1 MIELHVMQI
10 YKDFSITVPLYKVG
24 WQNLLRVLFN
34 MERERESLSY
44 VIMYE
49 LEQSSY
55 HSLVFLLLLFIM
67 RTVHRMNW
75 CARTRIRNEVEKRK
89 GGGDKKV
96 ERGNRYDD
104 GLQGPCR
111 LCPVLLLCGCGIRL
125 ESAR

>member
-1 MIELHVMQI
+1 MSRKYVEE
-10 YKDFSITVPLYKVG
+10 FLYYHGLSYIKSVA
-24 WQNLLRVLFN
+24 WKSTRSLFTW
-34 MERERESLSY
+34 RERESLSY

-49 LEQSSY
+49 LEQSSYY

-75 CARTRIRNEVEKRK
+75 CARTRIRNEVEKRRDR
-89 GGGDKKV
+89 DKKV

-111 LCPVLLLCGCGIRL
+111 LCPPVLLLCAAVEFG
-125 ESAR
+125 